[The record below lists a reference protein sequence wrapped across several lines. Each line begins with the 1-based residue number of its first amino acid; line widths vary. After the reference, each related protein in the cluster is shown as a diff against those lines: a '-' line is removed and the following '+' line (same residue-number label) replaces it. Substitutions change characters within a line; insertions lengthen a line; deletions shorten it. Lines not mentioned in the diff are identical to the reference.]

1 MARKREDEEEDD
13 FLSEDE
19 IREEEEDEAPAQK
32 PKKKKRKMNPFI
44 DMEAEEDEAEDDD
57 EDEEVEGLIADED
70 PEADEDRRQARV
82 QHLQRKQ
89 LLENDDPEA
98 YAAYIQQRFG
108 EDDEE
113 YDGQPDTSGIDQ
125 QSLLPTIRDPRL
137 FIVRVRK
144 PGHERKAIFTLL
156 QKYFTLKRKGVELH
170 IMSAVAPE
178 HLKGIVYVEASTAS
192 SVEHAINGLDIFNS
206 YQGVKALRLEEMTD
220 VLKVIKKSDKL
231 KKNDFVRLTK
241 GLYKNDLAQ
250 VYRFIEGKENYVMI
264 RLIPRLDIKGEKEL
278 MDNDYD
284 DDEEEN
290 RPTGLL
296 MNGRR
301 KGRPP
306 QKLFDKEEIYRL
318 TASADMHQER
328 DTYTGEIF
336 DVWNNGFYRHG
347 LLHMQVTIKSLIQG
361 EEVNPQVDEVEKWLA
376 AEQKLRLLHK
386 EDPSAVTNQEA
397 RNGFSLNFGSA
408 SSNTT
413 KTGLYKGDKV
423 RVYRGEQKGLAGIIM
438 GFDGNMCFIQSP
450 DFPEPLR
457 VNKKDIVKTFNAG
470 ETVKVA
476 SGKHSGESGSI
487 VSVEGEF
494 LTIFTD
500 STRKHI
506 RVLASHVAD
515 SNDLNVSAA
524 VQSGMQTRTPY
535 ELFELVSLVDDNT
548 KGVVVEVF
556 NDAVAVLNAHNRVVK
571 LPFRSIKNKMKDRSA
586 RAHDARGNPIAPN
599 DSIHVIAG
607 PSKDRNGVVLHVS
620 GPYIFF
626 RARDEPKNCGV
637 IACFASNVTAQ
648 TAAALRLKSSLGN
661 GRGAPAPIPQG
672 SIASLG
678 SGGVMDPRRGPNG
691 GGGRP
696 PPRDAL
702 LRQEVKITKGE
713 FKGDRGQVIYADAK
727 FVRVQIASKMK
738 TVRVAKDKVK
748 VIGADGTLQSN
759 AVGGSQSSFGGS
771 QRSNAGFGS
780 SGFGPGGSSSMMPS
794 QPRAS
799 AVRTPR
805 DTNYSQTPV
814 SRRYGSETPAAHRYG
829 SMTPRHNFGSATPG
843 PSHTT
848 PRAFAFGSA
857 TPRSDAFRP
866 HTPHHNADPYSSNPY
881 GDSVNTP
888 MPMTPAQENP
898 YQPYSRPVPPTPS
911 RTGDGMGMSTPGP
924 YNSAIVEPRT
934 PANNFVPNTPAPFA
948 GGIVEPRTPANGL
961 EPHTPGPMG
970 MEPQTPAPGLEPAT
984 PAPGLEPATPAPGLE
999 PATPMVEP
1007 TTPHTPHVPQTPMT
1021 DEAVADTGEIGY
1033 KVLIDVVVSI
1043 TPENGHSGVVKD
1055 ASTDGGFV
1063 QVQMIDGPK
1072 QGQEVTLVGNDITPV
1087 QPLTKID
1094 PNALEM
1100 VKVLDGAFQGK
1111 VGELTAV
1118 QGNPG
1123 DPDGIV
1129 RFQSGETQTLS
1140 LSLVAKCQVE

>member
-1 MARKREDEEEDD
+1 MARKREDEEEEDY
-13 FLSEDE
+13 LSDE
-19 IREEEEDEAPAQK
+19 IREEEEDEEEPAQK

-44 DMEAEEDEAEDDD
+44 DMEAEEDEAEDD
-57 EDEEVEGLIADED
+57 EEEEEVEGLIADED
-70 PEADEDRRQARV
+70 PEGDEDRRQARV
-82 QHLQRKQ
+82 QQLQRKQ

-98 YAAYIQQRFG
+98 YARYIQQRFG
-108 EDDEE
+108 EDEDEYE
-113 YDGQPDTSGIDQ
+113 GQPDRVDQ

-156 QKYFTLKRKGVELH
+156 QKSITMKRKGKELH
-170 IMSAVAPE
+170 INSAVAPE
-178 HLKGIVYVEASTAS
+178 HLKGLVYVEASTAA
-192 SVEHAINGLDIFNS
+192 SVEHAISGLDIFNS

-220 VLKVIKKSDKL
+220 VLKVIKKTDKL
-231 KKNDFVRLTK
+231 KKGDFVRPTK
-241 GLYKNDLAQ
+241 GKYKNDLAQ
-250 VYRFIEGKENYVMI
+250 VHRLIEGKENYCMI
-264 RLIPRLDIKGEKEL
+264 RLIPRLDIKGEKDL

-290 RPTGLL
+290 QPSGLL

-336 DVWNNGFYRHG
+336 DVWNNEFYRHG
-347 LLHMQVTIKSLIQG
+347 LLHMQTTVKSLIQG
-361 EEVNPQVDEVEKWLA
+361 DEVQPQVDEIERWLA
-376 AEQKLRLLHK
+376 AEQKLRLLHE
-386 EDPSAVTNQEA
+386 EDPSQVSAQEA
-397 RNGFSLNFGSA
+397 RAGLNLKFGSA
-408 SSNTT
+408 ASGTS
-413 KTGLYKGDKV
+413 KSGLYKGDKV
-423 RVYRGEQKGLAGIIM
+423 RVFKGEQKGLTGVII

-450 DFPEPLR
+450 EFPEPLR
-457 VNKKDIVKTFNAG
+457 VNKKDLMKTFVAG

-476 SGKHSGESGSI
+476 SGKHVGESGSI

-500 STRKHI
+500 TTRKHI

-515 SNDLNVSAA
+515 SNDINLASALQSAA
-524 VQSGMQTRTPY
+524 QSRAHYQ
-535 ELFELVSLVDDNT
+535 LFELVSLVDDNS
-548 KGVVVEVF
+548 KGVVVEVQ
-556 NDAVAVLNAHNRVVK
+556 NDSVAVLTTHNRVMK
-571 LPFRSIKNKMKDRSA
+571 LPFRNIKNKMKDRSA

-599 DSIHVIAG
+599 DSIHVISG
-607 PSKDRNGVVLHVS
+607 PSKDRNGVVLHVT

-626 RARDEPKNCGV
+626 RARDETKNCGV

-648 TAAALRLKSSLGN
+648 TAAAVRLKSSLG
-661 GRGAPAPIPQG
+661 GARAPAPIPQG

-678 SGGVMDPRRGPNG
+678 SGGVMDPRKGPMG
-691 GGGRP
+691 SRP
-696 PPRDAL
+696 PARDPFM
-702 LRQEVKITKGE
+702 RQEVRITKGE
-713 FKGDRGQVIYADAK
+713 YKGDRGQVIYADAK
-727 FVRVQIASKMK
+727 FVRVQIPSKMK
-738 TVRVAKDKVK
+738 TVKVAKEKVK
-748 VIGADGTLQSN
+748 L
-759 AVGGSQSSFGGS
+759 VGGDGNMQTNGMPTGQSRLGQSRTNGGFGGS
-771 QRSNAGFGS
+771 SFGS
-780 SGFGPGGSSSMMPS
+780 SGGSNLIPT
-794 QPRAS
+794 QPRPS
-799 AVRTPR
+799 AIRTPR

-814 SRRYGSETPAAHRYG
+814 SRRYGSETPAANRFG
-829 SMTPRHNFGSATPG
+829 SMTPRHNIGSATPG
-843 PSHTT
+843 PSYNT
-848 PRAFAFGSA
+848 PRGFGFGSA

-866 HTPHHNADPYSSNPY
+866 NTPHHNADPYSSNPY

-898 YQPYSRPVPPTPS
+898 YQPYSRPVPQTPS
-911 RTGDGMGMSTPGP
+911 APGEGIGVSTPGP
-924 YNSAIVEPRT
+924 YNSGIVEPRT

-948 GGIVEPRTPANGL
+948 GGVVEPRTPANGL

-1021 DEAVADTGEIGY
+1021 DEPVGESAAEIGY

-1043 TPENGHSGVVKD
+1043 APEAGHSGVVKD
-1055 ASTDGGFV
+1055 ATSDGSYV
-1063 QVQMIDGPK
+1063 QVLMIDGPK
-1072 QGQEVTLVGNDITPV
+1072 QGQDVKLVGSDITPV
-1087 QPLTKID
+1087 QPLTNID
-1094 PNALEM
+1094 PSALEM

-1118 QGNPG
+1118 QGDPG
-1123 DPDGIV
+1123 DPDGVV
-1129 RFQSGETQTLS
+1129 RFQSGEVQTLS